1 MENMRPYIKKTLF
14 ICTAL
19 LMLSPWSSAQ
29 TIVEAWPASEIAKLH
44 AQLADDPDNKTALER
59 LGNIYYYDF
68 LAAHGS
74 SQFYNTNTLEP
85 LEPTFEH
92 AADSALYYFKR
103 LFLLDEKWE
112 YLYYPICQ
120 LESNLGLQPDIAI
133 YAPER
138 WPDTLCFPIDYFC
151 NLPINDSNWRQHY
164 DWDLYWEMRNAYLT
178 AHIAS
183 GQLHDL
189 GAETLGDNG
198 GETFRVLAE
207 YQPDGGIALYT
218 YTRHRETIT
227 ATYTT
232 GYYLLTDDGWKW
244 KRGKTKSHKYYGSP
258 MNMRQLW
265 ETAGLDTIPVSH
277 APIMI
282 DGAYFIFEHRKGT
295 FYRAHEESNAT
306 EAMEAVVDYI
316 RALAKGKPPKNKK
329 QNHKQ

>member
-1 MENMRPYIKKTLF
+1 MKNILQYIKKTFF

-19 LMLSPWSSAQ
+19 LMLSTWVSAQ
-29 TIVEAWPASEIAKLH
+29 TLVEAWPVSEIAEQH
-44 AQLADDPDNKTALER
+44 AQLASDPNNKSALER

-68 LAAHGS
+68 LAAHS
-74 SQFYNTNTLEP
+74 SSRFYNETTLEP
-85 LEPTFEH
+85 LEPLFEH

-103 LFLLDEKWE
+103 LFLLNEKQE

-120 LESNLGLQPDIAI
+120 LETNLGLQHDIAI

-164 DWDLYWEMRNAYLT
+164 DWDLYWEMRHAYIT

-183 GQLHDL
+183 AQLHGL
-189 GAETLGDNG
+189 GDETLSDTCD
-198 GETFRVLAE
+198 ETFRVLAE
-207 YQPDGGIALYT
+207 YQPDYVIALYT
-218 YTRHRETIT
+218 YTRHRETVT

-232 GYYLLTDDGWKW
+232 GYYIHTDDGWKW
-244 KRGKTKSHKYYGSP
+244 KRGKTKSHKYYGTSV
-258 MNMRQLW
+258 NIRQLW

-282 DGAYFIFEHRKGT
+282 DGAYFIFEHRNGT

-306 EAMEAVVDYI
+306 EAMEAVIDYI
-316 RALAKGKPPKNKK
+316 RVLAKGKPQKIKK
-329 QNHKQ
+329 QKYKQ